1 MTRNLRFDLKDR
13 MFIVG
18 GCRSIFTN
26 QDDIEM
32 ISKCGDEQTYVV
44 IIIIIKTKTVNGV
57 YYVWSIGDPM
67 SPKTWPRK
75 NPKGCWLA
83 SLLCSL
89 CKMANKEGENTN
101 IWSTCF
107 ILCSSLSSNV
117 YALLSGGLTSEKR
130 NSWLNPHPPFWLLII
145 MLSVTLS
152 TFLYH

>member
-83 SLLCSL
+83 SMLCSL
-89 CKMANKEGENTN
+89 WKMANKEGENTN
-101 IWSTCF
+101 ILVNMFHS
-107 ILCSSLSSNV
+107 CSSLSSNV
-117 YALLSGGLTSEKR
+117 YALLCGGAYVWKETLMAK
-130 NSWLNPHPPFWLLII
+130 PPFILLII